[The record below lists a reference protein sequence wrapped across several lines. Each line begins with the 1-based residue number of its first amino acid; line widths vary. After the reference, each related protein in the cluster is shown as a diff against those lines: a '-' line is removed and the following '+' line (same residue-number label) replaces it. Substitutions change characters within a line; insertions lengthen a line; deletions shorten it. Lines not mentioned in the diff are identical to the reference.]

1 MRYHF
6 LIAFTGLL
14 SLLFALLSLSASSSM
29 QPLTRYQT
37 IAAKLLSAEPEQ
49 IIGDQTRHEM
59 VSATHAI
66 EINWTRKWDELLGHS
81 LNYAFETGKRAGM
94 ILITENVGEVDELLQ
109 LSALIRH
116 YDLPVTLWV
125 MDKET
130 ELLRLYAE

>member
-1 MRYHF
+1 
-6 LIAFTGLL
+6 
-14 SLLFALLSLSASSSM
+14 M